1 MQVQPHIVW
10 QLLEI
15 RDRELR
21 ERANRAARHAAVRP
35 AQAVEPATARRPA
48 AATAEVAPAGC

>member
-1 MQVQPHIVW
+1 MHAQPHIVW

-21 ERANRAARHAAVRP
+21 ERAARAARHADVRAAAP
-35 AQAVEPATARRPA
+35 AEPAARRH
-48 AATAEVAPAGC
+48 ATTATPQAAPAGC